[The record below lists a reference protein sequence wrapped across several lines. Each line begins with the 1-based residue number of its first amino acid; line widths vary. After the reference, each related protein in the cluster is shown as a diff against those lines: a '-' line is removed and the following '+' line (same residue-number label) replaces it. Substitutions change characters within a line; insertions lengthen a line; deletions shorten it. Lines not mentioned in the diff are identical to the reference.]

1 MGVIIQTQ
9 RRTPQVLGPNRVVD
23 AVEIGATTTPSG
35 VYFER
40 IINYVLWKSGLDIAS
55 GIMGP
60 IADAIEYFLTED
72 VVIAA
77 EYVQDLDAAGLVKNL
92 IELTVQYTPGTAAQT
107 GPMTTTVTA
116 PVERFA
122 TPEGRAVIQ
131 GQINDALDN
140 LARVAGQT

>member
-40 IINYVLWKSGLDIAS
+40 LITYVLWKSGLDIAS

-60 IADAIEYFLTED
+60 IADAVEYFLSEE

-77 EYVQDLDAAGLVKNL
+77 EYIQDLDAAGLVKNL
-92 IELTVQYTPGTAAQT
+92 IELTLQYTPSDPGQT
-107 GPMTTTVTA
+107 GPMTTTVSA
-116 PVERFA
+116 PVERYA
-122 TPEGRAVIQ
+122 TAEGRAVIQ
-131 GQINDALDN
+131 GQINDALED
-140 LARVAGQT
+140 LARVAAGG

>member
-40 IINYVLWKSGLDIAS
+40 LITYVLWKSGLDIAS

-60 IADAIEYFLTED
+60 IADAVEYFLGED

-77 EYVQDLDAAGLVKNL
+77 EYIQDLDAAGLVKNL
-92 IELTVQYTPGTAAQT
+92 IELTLQYTPSDPGQT
-107 GPMTTTVTA
+107 GPMTTTISA
-116 PVERFA
+116 PVERYA
-122 TPEGRAVIQ
+122 TAEGRAVIQ
-131 GQINDALDN
+131 GQINDALED
-140 LARVAGQT
+140 LARVAAGG

>member
-1 MGVIIQTQ
+1 MGVIVQTQ

-40 IINYVLWKSGLDIAS
+40 VINYTLWKSGLDIAS

-60 IADAIEYFLTED
+60 IADAIEYFLSEG

-77 EYVQDLDAAGLVKNL
+77 EYIQDLDAAGLVRNL
-92 IELTVQYTPGTAAQT
+92 IELTIEYTPGSATQT
-107 GPMTTTVTA
+107 GPMTTTVSA
-116 PVERFA
+116 PVERYA
-122 TPEGRAVIQ
+122 TAEGRAVIQ
-131 GQINDALDN
+131 GQINDALED
-140 LARVAGQT
+140 LARVAAGG